1 MAKNITIAE
10 SIGNIEYKMEKAMAD
25 ALLKAR
31 KGEDKKKHPQEY
43 LCDVVNEQ
51 FGVKGNC
58 VKVLFF

>member
-1 MAKNITIAE
+1 MAKNTTIVE

-43 LCDVVNEQ
+43 LCSVVNEQ